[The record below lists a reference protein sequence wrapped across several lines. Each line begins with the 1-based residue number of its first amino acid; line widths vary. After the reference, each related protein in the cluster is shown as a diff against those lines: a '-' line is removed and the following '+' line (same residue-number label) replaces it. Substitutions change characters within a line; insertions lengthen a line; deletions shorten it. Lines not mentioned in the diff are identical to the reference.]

1 MTSTRLLI
9 RLLIACAAF
18 TTVMARGPFRKAPS
32 IGDVNPEQMQGDL
45 MFALQQSLSNLG
57 SGGLDV
63 QEIGS
68 RLSGVFSALARTWDG
83 KLEDSTVRYLAHT
96 FFLKEYGWLIR
107 GLDPHR
113 PEGNLHLVDNH
124 TRLVPDNYNDIAGF
138 LVSLLEGRHKHKGL
152 SLSRAVAYV
161 ATLGNL
167 ILHEG
172 SQRLETAYDLNG
184 LSMHDS
190 LVQGNLIL
198 HEGSQ
203 RLET

>member
-32 IGDVNPEQMQGDL
+32 YGDVNPEQMQGDL
-45 MFALQQSLSNLG
+45 MFALQQSLSKLG

-63 QEIGS
+63 QEIGA
-68 RLSGVFSALARTWDG
+68 RLWGVFSALARTKDG
-83 KLEDSTVRYLAHT
+83 KLEDSAVRYLAHT

-113 PEGNLHLVDNH
+113 AEGENTGEDNK
-124 TRLVPDNYNDIAGF
+124 TRLVPDNYNDIPGF
-138 LVSLLEGRHKHKGL
+138 LVSLLEGRSKDHGL

-161 ATLGNL
+161 ATMGNL

-172 SQRLETAYDLNG
+172 SQRLETAYALN
-184 LSMHDS
+184 HF
-190 LVQGNLIL
+190 
-198 HEGSQ
+198 
-203 RLET
+203 ETH

>member
-83 KLEDSTVRYLAHT
+83 KLEDSAVRYLAHT

-113 PEGNLHLVDNH
+113 SEPGHIAEDNR
-124 TRLVPDNYNDIAGF
+124 TRMVPDNYNDIPGF
-138 LVSLLEGRHKHKGL
+138 LVSLLEGRSMKHGL

-161 ATLGNL
+161 ATMGNL

-172 SQRLETAYDLNG
+172 SQRLETAYALNRIETSDLISESEFAKV
-184 LSMHDS
+184 LDS
-190 LVQGNLIL
+190 YVI
-198 HEGSQ
+198 
-203 RLET
+203 

>member
-68 RLSGVFSALARTWDG
+68 RLWGVFSALARTRDG

-113 PEGNLHLVDNH
+113 AEGENTGEDNK
-124 TRLVPDNYNDIAGF
+124 TRLVPDNYNDIPGF
-138 LVSLLEGRHKHKGL
+138 LVSLLEGRSKNQGL

-161 ATLGNL
+161 ATMGNL

-172 SQRLETAYDLNG
+172 SQRLEMAYELNG
-184 LSMHDS
+184 LDVSSPISERELQQVLDS
-190 LVQGNLIL
+190 YMV
-198 HEGSQ
+198 
-203 RLET
+203 

>member
-1 MTSTRLLI
+1 MASTRLLI
-9 RLLIACAAF
+9 AFAAL
-18 TTVMARGPFRKAPS
+18 TSVMARGPFRKAPS

-68 RLSGVFSALARTWDG
+68 RLWGVFSALARSKDG

-113 PEGNLHLVDNH
+113 LIGGFIAEDNN
-124 TRLVPDNYNDIAGF
+124 TRLVPDNY
-138 LVSLLEGRHKHKGL
+138 
-152 SLSRAVAYV
+152 
-161 ATLGNL
+161 
-167 ILHEG
+167 
-172 SQRLETAYDLNG
+172 
-184 LSMHDS
+184 
-190 LVQGNLIL
+190 
-198 HEGSQ
+198 
-203 RLET
+203 